1 MSKKIILSKPIKVGE
16 EEFASL
22 ELREPTVS
30 DVTDIGYP
38 FTMIETDNGASLQ
51 VNPKIILRY
60 ASKLGAVPPSSLSSI
75 SLSDLSRL
83 SAVIMGFFGDETET
97 SQI

>member
-1 MSKKIILSKPIKVGE
+1 MSKKIILSKSIKVGE

-22 ELREPTVS
+22 DLREPTVS
-30 DVTDIGYP
+30 DVADIGYP
-38 FTMIETDNGASLQ
+38 FSMIETDNGTSFQ

-60 ASKLGAVPPSSLSSI
+60 ASKLGAVPPSTLNSI
-75 SLSDLSRL
+75 SLSDLSKI
-83 SAVIMGFFGDETET
+83 SVVIMGFFTVETEA